1 MKLKWII
8 LFFIQ
13 SFSSS
18 AQQSVSGLTETFA
31 FSVKSIDE
39 FIGRFNYDRGTEF
52 EKYFQEH
59 YAGQELTRPKLL
71 LSLFNYR
78 NKSFAG
84 NPDVKKFIE
93 EVSDSLLPQYINF
106 SDRLWY
112 AELECKVIYNSTP
125 RSMALILRV
134 EEDQNRAFKWTIVSA
149 DADFLGTDT
158 LVKDSLSFISD
169 NEYLKNRINDKNRY
183 FLHPVSHALGFMNID
198 VIFSYMNEDIEDYV
212 YEGKKSVQLENLI
225 AKVKKHEIEFIQVNA
240 ISYHFL
246 QIKGWIAIVDY
257 FNNNDLNSGWLIN
270 TLINATNDQKS
281 NYLKKHLNV
290 VDE

>member
-1 MKLKWII
+1 
-8 LFFIQ
+8 
-13 SFSSS
+13 
-18 AQQSVSGLTETFA
+18 
-31 FSVKSIDE
+31 
-39 FIGRFNYDRGTEF
+39 
-52 EKYFQEH
+52 
-59 YAGQELTRPKLL
+59 
-71 LSLFNYR
+71 
-78 NKSFAG
+78 
-84 NPDVKKFIE
+84 
-93 EVSDSLLPQYINF
+93 
-106 SDRLWY
+106 
-112 AELECKVIYNSTP
+112 
-125 RSMALILRV
+125 MALILRV